1 MENNIRVQRA
11 IKKITQDDLALALSM
26 SRQAVHA
33 IETKKYIPS
42 AVTAFRI
49 ALYFGRSFEE
59 VFTLEEDE
67 KIFIEPK

>member
-11 IKKITQDDLALALSM
+11 IKNITQDDLAIALGM

-42 AVTAFRI
+42 ALNALRI
-49 ALYFGRSFEE
+49 ALYFEKTVDEIF
-59 VFTLEEDE
+59 FLEEAE
-67 KIFIEPK
+67 KIFSTEK